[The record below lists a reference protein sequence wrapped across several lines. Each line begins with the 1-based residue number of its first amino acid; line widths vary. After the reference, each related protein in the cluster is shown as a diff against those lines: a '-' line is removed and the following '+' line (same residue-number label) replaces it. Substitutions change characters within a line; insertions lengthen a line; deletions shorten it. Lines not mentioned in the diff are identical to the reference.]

1 MTAATIQDAMSAAGL
16 RPAKDLHIPG
26 TGKLIRYR
34 VDGDKPGSVN
44 GWAVLHEMG
53 TASFGSFGSWKTG
66 ATHAWRSG
74 FDRTRA
80 PTAQEREEIKIRME
94 LLEKAR
100 REELAKVRAQA
111 RDKAATLWKRAK
123 PATNAHPYLVR
134 KRVNAYG
141 LRALGDALLI
151 PLRDTSGTLHSLQF
165 IYPDGGKKFLTG
177 GMTQGCYVAIGRPRE
192 ALLIAEGYATAATLH
207 QASGLPVAACF
218 SANNMEP
225 VARALRAKF
234 PELRLVLCA
243 DDDRQTQGN
252 PGLTAARAAARAVR
266 GVVAVPV
273 FEEAAPCQS

>member
-1 MTAATIQDAMSAAGL
+1 MIAATIQDAMAAAGL

-34 VDGDKPGSVN
+34 VEGDKPGSVN

-80 PTAQEREEIKIRME
+80 PTAQERAEIQSRME

-111 RDKAATLWKRAK
+111 RDKAAKLWSRAK
-123 PATNAHPYLVR
+123 PATNAHPYLQR
-134 KRVNAYG
+134 KKVNAYG

-151 PLRDTSGTLHSLQF
+151 PLRDTSGTLRSLQF
-165 IYPDGGKKFLTG
+165 IFPDGSKKFLTG
-177 GMTQGCYVAIGRPRE
+177 GQTQACYVAIGRPRE
-192 ALLIAEGYATAATLH
+192 ALLIASAA
-207 QASGLPVAACF
+207 
-218 SANNMEP
+218 
-225 VARALRAKF
+225 
-234 PELRLVLCA
+234 
-243 DDDRQTQGN
+243 
-252 PGLTAARAAARAVR
+252 
-266 GVVAVPV
+266 
-273 FEEAAPCQS
+273 